1 MDQYAQRITRD
12 YPVRRKAQEKEN
24 MRTYLM
30 GQLRALGY
38 DAKLNDC
45 GKAVNVIA
53 GDPERASILYAAHY
67 DTPLREPLPAILC
80 PTRPVTYL
88 LYQALTPVLAL
99 ALCFAVSLGVTF
111 ALSLPNL
118 TLPLFLVLLIGALAY
133 LKYGP
138 SEKNNVNA
146 NTSGVAAL
154 LRTAEQLTPRYRND
168 VCFLF
173 LDGGSDNMRGAK
185 GFRKRYPSAKEKPVL
200 CLDCVGSGDEL
211 LILPGIII
219 GLSFHEAAHALVSY
233 KLGDPTPKLQGRV
246 TLNPLAHIDPI
257 GFITLLFIGFG
268 WGVPVEIDPRYY
280 KNRRGGELLVSL
292 AGVTTNLI
300 MAVVFALLFRLAANT
315 ISYDFY
321 QGAGQILLQLMLY
334 VVYINLVLM
343 IFNLIP
349 VPPLDGFG
357 VVTQIFHLER
367 YDWYWKIYQYGQP
380 ILLVLIIFNIPS
392 KIISPACDA
401 LLNLLLW

>member
-30 GQLRALGY
+30 GQLGALGY

-80 PTRPVTYL
+80 PTRPVTYM

-99 ALCFAVSLGVTF
+99 VLCFAVSLGVTF

-154 LRTAEQLTPRYRND
+154 LRTATATTSASSFWTAAATICGAPRDSASAIRAPRR
-168 VCFLF
+168 
-173 LDGGSDNMRGAK
+173 S
-185 GFRKRYPSAKEKPVL
+185 PSSA
-200 CLDCVGSGDEL
+200 STAW
-211 LILPGIII
+211 
-219 GLSFHEAAHALVSY
+219 AAETS
-233 KLGDPTPKLQGRV
+233 
-246 TLNPLAHIDPI
+246 
-257 GFITLLFIGFG
+257 
-268 WGVPVEIDPRYY
+268 
-280 KNRRGGELLVSL
+280 
-292 AGVTTNLI
+292 
-300 MAVVFALLFRLAANT
+300 
-315 ISYDFY
+315 
-321 QGAGQILLQLMLY
+321 
-334 VVYINLVLM
+334 
-343 IFNLIP
+343 
-349 VPPLDGFG
+349 
-357 VVTQIFHLER
+357 
-367 YDWYWKIYQYGQP
+367 
-380 ILLVLIIFNIPS
+380 
-392 KIISPACDA
+392 C
-401 LLNLLLW
+401 

>member
-138 SEKNNVNA
+138 SEKNNANA

-200 CLDCVGSGDEL
+200 CQRRR
-211 LILPGIII
+211 
-219 GLSFHEAAHALVSY
+219 AA
-233 KLGDPTPKLQGRV
+233 DPAGQGR
-246 TLNPLAHIDPI
+246 P
-257 GFITLLFIGFG
+257 
-268 WGVPVEIDPRYY
+268 
-280 KNRRGGELLVSL
+280 
-292 AGVTTNLI
+292 
-300 MAVVFALLFRLAANT
+300 
-315 ISYDFY
+315 
-321 QGAGQILLQLMLY
+321 
-334 VVYINLVLM
+334 
-343 IFNLIP
+343 
-349 VPPLDGFG
+349 
-357 VVTQIFHLER
+357 LER
-367 YDWYWKIYQYGQP
+367 RAARRDQFE
-380 ILLVLIIFNIPS
+380 L
-392 KIISPACDA
+392 
-401 LLNLLLW
+401 

>member
-99 ALCFAVSLGVTF
+99 VLCFAVSLGVTF

-168 VCFLF
+168 VCLLF

-211 LILPGIII
+211 LILPGKGACHKTRKESPII
-219 GLSFHEAAHALVSY
+219 
-233 KLGDPTPKLQGRV
+233 
-246 TLNPLAHIDPI
+246 
-257 GFITLLFIGFG
+257 
-268 WGVPVEIDPRYY
+268 
-280 KNRRGGELLVSL
+280 
-292 AGVTTNLI
+292 
-300 MAVVFALLFRLAANT
+300 
-315 ISYDFY
+315 
-321 QGAGQILLQLMLY
+321 
-334 VVYINLVLM
+334 
-343 IFNLIP
+343 
-349 VPPLDGFG
+349 
-357 VVTQIFHLER
+357 
-367 YDWYWKIYQYGQP
+367 
-380 ILLVLIIFNIPS
+380 
-392 KIISPACDA
+392 
-401 LLNLLLW
+401 

>member
-99 ALCFAVSLGVTF
+99 VLCFAVSLGVTF

-154 LRTAEQLTPRYRND
+154 PAPPSSSRRATATTSASSFWTAAATICGAPRASASAIRAPRR
-168 VCFLF
+168 
-173 LDGGSDNMRGAK
+173 S
-185 GFRKRYPSAKEKPVL
+185 PSSA
-200 CLDCVGSGDEL
+200 STAW
-211 LILPGIII
+211 
-219 GLSFHEAAHALVSY
+219 AAETS
-233 KLGDPTPKLQGRV
+233 
-246 TLNPLAHIDPI
+246 
-257 GFITLLFIGFG
+257 
-268 WGVPVEIDPRYY
+268 
-280 KNRRGGELLVSL
+280 
-292 AGVTTNLI
+292 
-300 MAVVFALLFRLAANT
+300 
-315 ISYDFY
+315 
-321 QGAGQILLQLMLY
+321 
-334 VVYINLVLM
+334 
-343 IFNLIP
+343 
-349 VPPLDGFG
+349 
-357 VVTQIFHLER
+357 
-367 YDWYWKIYQYGQP
+367 
-380 ILLVLIIFNIPS
+380 
-392 KIISPACDA
+392 C
-401 LLNLLLW
+401 

>member
-99 ALCFAVSLGVTF
+99 VLCFAVSLGVTF

-118 TLPLFLVLLIGALAY
+118 TLPLFLVLLVGALAY

-146 NTSGVAAL
+146 NTSGVAAV
-154 LRTAEQLTPRYRND
+154 RSSSRRATATTSASSFWTAAATICGAPRASASAIRAPRR
-168 VCFLF
+168 
-173 LDGGSDNMRGAK
+173 S
-185 GFRKRYPSAKEKPVL
+185 PSSA
-200 CLDCVGSGDEL
+200 STAW
-211 LILPGIII
+211 
-219 GLSFHEAAHALVSY
+219 AAETS
-233 KLGDPTPKLQGRV
+233 
-246 TLNPLAHIDPI
+246 
-257 GFITLLFIGFG
+257 
-268 WGVPVEIDPRYY
+268 
-280 KNRRGGELLVSL
+280 
-292 AGVTTNLI
+292 
-300 MAVVFALLFRLAANT
+300 
-315 ISYDFY
+315 
-321 QGAGQILLQLMLY
+321 
-334 VVYINLVLM
+334 
-343 IFNLIP
+343 
-349 VPPLDGFG
+349 
-357 VVTQIFHLER
+357 
-367 YDWYWKIYQYGQP
+367 
-380 ILLVLIIFNIPS
+380 
-392 KIISPACDA
+392 C
-401 LLNLLLW
+401 